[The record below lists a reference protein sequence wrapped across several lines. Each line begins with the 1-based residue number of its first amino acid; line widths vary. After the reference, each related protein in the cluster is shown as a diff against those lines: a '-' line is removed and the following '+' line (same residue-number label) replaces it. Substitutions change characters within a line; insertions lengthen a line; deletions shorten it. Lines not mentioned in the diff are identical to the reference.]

1 MNDRVILLW
10 SLGPAE
16 IAMLLVLAIFIFG
29 PKRLPELGQ
38 ALGDTLRS
46 FRDASKPE
54 TKNEPKYLEE
64 EKLS

>member
-1 MNDRVILLW
+1 MQEQVILMW

-46 FRDASKPE
+46 FRSASKD
-54 TKNEPKYLEE
+54 EPKGLPPSEGE
-64 EKLS
+64 

>member
-1 MNDRVILLW
+1 MQEQVTLLW

-46 FRDASKPE
+46 FRSASK
-54 TKNEPKYLEE
+54 EPKGLPPSEAE
-64 EKLS
+64 